1 MPTENSTGQR
11 ERHIDRTSVAHTNMV
26 PPGSTVTVQP
36 TLDLPTISQTTSAHN
51 TQQTAPITP
60 ETPLN
65 GMSAIR
71 NSFRQYNVSKEVIE
85 VLMASWRPGTKKQYS
100 TYLNKWLEFCSKRTI
115 DYSSPKISEAVE
127 FLMALHSQG
136 LRYSSI
142 NTARS
147 ALSSIL
153 KLDNCDNF
161 GTHPLVTRFMK
172 GIYELIK
179 PKPKYNQIWDVS
191 QVLDYLKTLYPLEK
205 LSLKELTQKT
215 VMLLLLVTGQR
226 GQFIHLL
233 SLNGIQLTSQ
243 TAYLSLEEHTKTSRP
258 NKAAAAVTITEFTP
272 DSRICPLTT
281 LKAYI
286 KETETL
292 RNGENKLFISF
303 IKPNKAVS
311 RDTISRWT
319 KQVLTSSGIDTKM
332 FTSHSTRAASATK
345 AHQKEIP
352 LDTILNTIGWE
363 SAETFQKYYHKPV
376 LGSRGA
382 TLAEAVLS

>member
-1 MPTENSTGQR
+1 
-11 ERHIDRTSVAHTNMV
+11 
-26 PPGSTVTVQP
+26 
-36 TLDLPTISQTTSAHN
+36 
-51 TQQTAPITP
+51 
-60 ETPLN
+60 
-65 GMSAIR
+65 MSAIR
-71 NSFRQYNVSKEVIE
+71 NSFQQYNVSKEVIE

-115 DYSSPKISEAVE
+115 IDYSSPKMSEAVE
-127 FLMALHSQG
+127 FLMTLHSQG
-136 LRYSSI
+136 LSYSSI

-153 KLDNCDNF
+153 KLENCDNF

-191 QVLDYLKTLYPLEK
+191 QVLDYLKTFKTLYPLEK

-233 SLNGIQLTSQ
+233 SLNGIQLTPQ

-258 NKAAAAVTITEFTP
+258 SNTAAAVTITEFTP
-272 DSRICPLTT
+272 DSKICPLMT
-281 LKAYI
+281 LKAYM
-286 KETETL
+286 KKTETL

-319 KQVLTSSGIDTKM
+319 KQVLTNSGIDTKI

-363 SAETFQKYYHKPV
+363 SAKTFQKYYQKLV
-376 LGSRGA
+376 LGPRGA